1 MNVNACIFDN
11 EGRLAGCVTPSV
23 IAKFQEEM
31 LAIWEK
37 AGEDPEL
44 RGIAGALAK
53 IVEASGERLDAGFL
67 NGLKAVIR
75 RQGDSFY
82 YQEFIQQVGESY
94 HKLVSYCCS
103 NVVYDEVL
111 SESISFF
118 ADYGFTYIGNG
129 MIDLDYDVYTF
140 DASGV
145 TVGIEMRAADKL
157 YGLWR
162 NDGERRVVVI
172 MGDKRVMMAHTGMI
186 ESLCTAIWSCIED
199 FSVDEPFE
207 GTEHGPERVKLLV
220 EVAKRLLDEFKKE
233 AAFANG
239 E

>member
-37 AGEDPEL
+37 AGDDPEL
-44 RGIAGALAK
+44 RGVAGALAQAA
-53 IVEASGERLDAGFL
+53 EASGERMDAGFL
-67 NGLKAVIR
+67 NALKSVIR
-75 RQGDSFY
+75 RQGGSFY
-82 YQEFIQQVGESY
+82 WQEFIQQVSESY
-94 HKLVSYCCS
+94 HNLVSYCCS

-118 ADYGFTYIGNG
+118 AEYGFTYIGNG

-162 NDGERRVVVI
+162 EDGERRVVVV
-172 MGDKRVMMAHTGMI
+172 MGDKRVTMVHAGLI
-186 ESLCTAIWSCIED
+186 ESLCTAIWACIED

-207 GTEHGPERVKLLV
+207 DAGHGPERVRLLV
-220 EVAKRLLDEFKKE
+220 EVAKRLIDEFKKE
-233 AAFANG
+233 ADLAKG